1 MSSPAADPLR
11 TRDAAAVAEPPSD
24 HLDALLRA
32 MSDQRPGPQRAAFR
46 DQVIRVLVPLARRVA
61 RRFQGHG
68 EDFDDLVQVASLGL
82 VKAVDGYDPAR
93 GHAFLSYAVPTIT
106 GELRRHLRD
115 HTCAVRLPRSLREAS
130 AHVFQAVE
138 DLEQRLGGRSPTTRQ
153 IAEHTGLEHGQVRS
167 ALRTAHLCRL
177 RSLEEPMAHDQ
188 ASPLA
193 CLIGAEDTALGR
205 VVDTLPLASL
215 GKRLPELDRQVLYLR
230 FYRKQTQWQIADVIG
245 VSQMQ
250 VSRILRRCFDRLREG
265 FLGTEPF
272 PARSEKER
280 RAVGH
285 RAARSTHAG
294 SCPDQAA
301 TVCSAEPVPT
311 RLGGQCCGFRETWPC
326 RRQETGRTCIRAL
339 GLSSAPRLRHGVWS
353 HALLRDV
360 RRASAAGTAA
370 PVHATDTGEVARPPP
385 LARGGDALVIVQP
398 PAAPRRFPDRSH
410 TAREPCAFRARG
422 APPVFDGSATPST
435 APKPGSSS
443 AAALPV
449 PCFRC
454 PGPPVSATDD
464 GLAGMQGGSGR
475 QADTFRRIGTP
486 ATA

>member
-32 MSDQRPGPQRAAFR
+32 ISDQRPGPQPAALR
-46 DQVIRVLVPLARRVA
+46 DQVIRLLVPLARRVA

-93 GHAFLSYAVPTIT
+93 GHAFLSYAIPTIT

-115 HTCAVRLPRSLREAS
+115 RTCAVRLPRSLREAS

-153 IAEHTGLEHGQVRS
+153 IAEHTGLEHGQVLS
-167 ALRTAHLCRL
+167 ALRTAHECRL
-177 RSLEEPMAHDQ
+177 RSLEEPMVHDQ

-215 GKRLPELDRQVLYLR
+215 MKRLPEQGHQVLYLR
-230 FYRKQTQWQIADVIG
+230 FYREQTQRQIADVIG

-250 VSRILRRCFDRLREG
+250 VSRILRRCFDRLTEG
-265 FLGTEPF
+265 FLGTGPF
-272 PARSEKER
+272 PVRSENER
-280 RAVGH
+280 RTVGH

-301 TVCSAEPVPT
+301 TVCSAEPVPA
-311 RLGGQCCGFRETWPC
+311 RLGGQCCGFRETGPC
-326 RRQETGRTCIRAL
+326 RRQETGRTCMRAL
-339 GLSSAPRLRHGVWS
+339 GLSSAPCLRHGVWS
-353 HALLRDV
+353 HAHGTPV
-360 RRASAAGTAA
+360 VSARRAESLGGRYRRSRPCHGHRRSRPTPSPCTRWRRPGDRPAARRTETVPGPLTCREGTMRLPGQRSAPRVRWKCDAFYGPEARLFIGRR
-370 PVHATDTGEVARPPP
+370 PARP
-385 LARGGDALVIVQP
+385 
-398 PAAPRRFPDRSH
+398 
-410 TAREPCAFRARG
+410 
-422 APPVFDGSATPST
+422 
-435 APKPGSSS
+435 
-443 AAALPV
+443 ALPLSR
-449 PCFRC
+449 PA
-454 PGPPVSATDD
+454 GVSDRRRSCRHA
-464 GLAGMQGGSGR
+464 GR
-475 QADTFRRIGTP
+475 QRSPG
-486 ATA
+486 